1 MKRSYIIAA
10 GIAVA
15 VTSWIL
21 SGQLGGRQAPDASP
35 AAAAE
40 PAVKQPQVRV
50 RRLVA
55 EERIGEL
62 VLFGRTEADR
72 MVKVKAETAASVA
85 TLAVQKGGRVAK
97 GDVIARLAMDDR
109 RARLTEAEATV
120 DQYRIAHEAALKLSK
135 KAFRSRLSLAQAK
148 AELEAAKA
156 SLARALLDI
165 AHTVIRAPFDGVID
179 DLPIEIGDY
188 VKVAGTIAT
197 LIDLHPIVVVGEI
210 GERDVARIKLGVRA
224 DVRLATG
231 ERLAGI
237 VRYVSKMGSTATRTF
252 RVEVAIDNPAGAI
265 AEGVTA
271 ELRLQTE
278 RVRAHRLSPSALTLS
293 DEGVVGVKSVGA
305 DGMVAFHPVS
315 MIADTP
321 DGIWL
326 DGLPD
331 EVTVI
336 IVGQE
341 YVRAGQRVRPVP
353 EKYDAGAGERNS
365 EGTGGGAS

>member
-1 MKRSYIIAA
+1 MKRSYVIAA
-10 GIAVA
+10 GIAMA
-15 VTSWIL
+15 VTGWIL
-21 SGQLGGRQAPDASP
+21 SGQVGGRQAPDTAP

-40 PAVKQPQVRV
+40 PAAKLPQVRV

-72 MVKVKAETAASVA
+72 MVRVKAETAATVA
-85 TLAVQKGGRVAK
+85 KLAVTKGGRVAK

-109 RARLTEAEATV
+109 RARLAEAEATV
-120 DQYRIAHEAALKLSK
+120 DQYRIAHEAALDLSK
-135 KAFRSRLSLAQAK
+135 KAFRSRVSLAQAK

-156 SLARALLDI
+156 ALERIRLDI
-165 AHTVIRAPFDGVID
+165 EHTVIRAPFDGVVD
-179 DLPIEIGDY
+179 DLPVEVGDY
-188 VKVAGTIAT
+188 VKVAETVAT
-197 LIDLHPIVVVGEI
+197 LIDLDPIVVVGEV
-210 GERDVARIKLGVRA
+210 GERDVARIKSGAVA
-224 DVRLATG
+224 HVRLATG
-231 ERLAGI
+231 ERLAGA
-237 VRYVSKMGSTATRTF
+237 VSYVSKMGSTATRTF
-252 RVEVAIDNPAGAI
+252 RVEVAIDNPAGAV

-271 ELRLQTE
+271 ELRLPTE
-278 RVRAHRLSPSALTLS
+278 RVRAHRLSPSVLTLS

-305 DGMVAFHPVS
+305 DGTVAFHLVH

-326 DGLPD
+326 GGLPD

-336 IVGQE
+336 TVGQE

-353 EKYDAGAGERNS
+353 EEAGAVQGK
-365 EGTGGGAS
+365 GGGSS